1 MNGSNKHS
9 VKSPAWKNP
18 RDVIKKGVRKNRRGL
33 SVSSSSSSSSLKQLC
48 IDNEADEG
56 FALLSTRLSQGAD
69 SMIINPFRRASCK
82 RSFKRNPLPNKINE
96 DNVDFSSTVADL
108 IADSNALQEFPSSVF
123 DKMKKISLPKET
135 EAKNNTTSLSAT
147 TTSTTGSL
155 PVDFSSID
163 EFNCSTPKKKSL
175 RIEESKT
182 KVDSL
187 PVDLRLGLKL
197 RLESSKRFFWLE
209 NSRGTAAYDDAIKL
223 FCLFQTGTNEIAL
236 ETTGRSISDLSK
248 FLACTL
254 YWQFPDLAWQPSF
267 PRLDNDSRLIGVRNP
282 AVPSLHTLGDPL
294 VQALTMQWFLS
305 LEQLYHSWRFGK
317 RQYFYACCPT
327 YTILFWKTSKGITE
341 VNENSSRN
349 GEKYN
354 FQVVITPTSYGFRQQ
369 LREDGIK
376 YSMPF
381 RHSRR
386 SSFKHSIQNS
396 NSLLQTTQSQPPLI
410 SDNKKEQSWISSD
423 SSFSGRRDDF
433 VLVCDSKENQTG
445 SDGRGKNEKNEIEN
459 ESSDDQNSSNDTD
472 NDEWLRE
479 IGISPRK
486 TLKITR
492 NKSVMS
498 SHSLDYECSLSMD
511 PDFVDENRKSAI
523 VLNDLD
529 SIAALYN
536 MMTTSNFGRVATGPQ
551 AGFPPTLLARQPFLN
566 AVLKNLKCQYRE
578 FTKDG
583 ADFYVCEWE
592 NGPIMP
598 HMLTM
603 LENFLRHNSKLDQEA
618 SITGQISG
626 RFKCPGMN
634 DAAGLGEM
642 ANFSSFEFR
651 LGSFFKS

>member
-1 MNGSNKHS
+1 MNDPNKHLIR
-9 VKSPAWKNP
+9 SPAWKNP
-18 RDVIKKGVRKNRRGL
+18 RDIIKKGIRKNRRGL
-33 SVSSSSSSSSLKQLC
+33 SASSSSSSSSSLKQLFN
-48 IDNEADEG
+48 DGEADEG
-56 FALLSTRLSQGAD
+56 FSMLSANMSRGAD
-69 SMIINPFRRASCK
+69 SIIINPFRRASCK
-82 RSFKRNPLPNKINE
+82 RSLNRNLTPKKIS
-96 DNVDFSSTVADL
+96 DDGDISSTVADL

-123 DKMKKISLPKET
+123 DRMEKTCIPKKT
-135 EAKNNTTSLSAT
+135 EAKNNNISVNT
-147 TTSTTGSL
+147 TTSSTVGSL
-155 PVDFSSID
+155 PVDFSSIN
-163 EFNCSTPKKKSL
+163 EFSCSTPKKKAL

-182 KVDSL
+182 EVESL

-197 RLESSKRFFWLE
+197 RLESPNRFFWLE
-209 NSRGTAAYDDAIKL
+209 KSKGIAAYDDAIKI
-223 FCLFQTGTNEIAL
+223 FCSLQTGTDEMAL
-236 ETTGRSISDLSK
+236 ETTGRSFSNLSK

-267 PRLDNDSRLIGVRNP
+267 PRLDSDSRLMAVRNS
-282 AVPSLHTLGDPL
+282 AVPSLHTLGDSL

-317 RQYFYACCPT
+317 RQCFYACCPT

-341 VNENSSRN
+341 INENSSKS
-349 GEKYN
+349 GERYN
-354 FQVVITPTSYGFRQQ
+354 FRVVITPTSYGFRQQ

-376 YSMPF
+376 YSMPLRRSRNSSS
-381 RHSRR
+381 RHSILND
-386 SSFKHSIQNS
+386 SSLFN
-396 NSLLQTTQSQPPLI
+396 TTQSQPLLI
-410 SDNKKEQSWISSD
+410 SDKKKEQSWISLDGSL
-423 SSFSGRRDDF
+423 SGKHDDF
-433 VLVCDSKENQTG
+433 VVMCDSKNAQIED
-445 SDGRGKNEKNEIEN
+445 DGGEKEKNDMEN
-459 ESSDDQNSSNDTD
+459 ENSDDLNSSNDTD
-472 NDEWLRE
+472 NDEWLRG

-486 TLKITR
+486 TLKIAR

-498 SHSLDYECSLSMD
+498 SNSLDYERSLSLD
-511 PDFVDENRKSAI
+511 PDFMDENRKSAI

-529 SIAALYN
+529 SITALYN

-578 FTKDG
+578 YTKAG

-603 LENFLRHNSKLDQEA
+603 LENFLRHSSKSDQQS
-618 SITGQISG
+618 SIIGQISG

-634 DAAGLGEM
+634 DAAGIGGT
-642 ANFSSFEFR
+642 ADFSSFEFR